1 MGIFFILF
9 LFRGRG
15 NAREAANMITDV
27 KYQTILLSK
36 CPVLVFLSYEYV
48 YSSNVSNVI
57 LDCYQETYLKFL

>member
-15 NAREAANMITDV
+15 SAREAANMITDV
-27 KYQTILLSK
+27 KCQTILLSK

-48 YSSNVSNVI
+48 YSSYVSNVI
-57 LDCYQETYLKFL
+57 LDCCQETYLKFL